1 MSIQPNN
8 QSYILKKSTFCD
20 KARLP
25 AALLAI
31 SGWESTY
38 SLLPPSSQCS
48 ALNSSSLCPY
58 GVDLVGSCCSLM
70 SGPLVKYTGRL
81 RDAAQTFLLLV

>member
-1 MSIQPNN
+1 ME
-8 QSYILKKSTFCD
+8 KSTLFAT
-20 KARLP
+20 ARLP
-25 AALLAI
+25 AALRAT
-31 SGWESTY
+31 SGWKSTY